1 MKPKHYPYSGKKK
14 EFTFKVIDSMIDDDS
29 SVESIRNNRLAQIY
43 GLEKDTM
50 NEIDVLKKENEDL
63 RRECEILQKI
73 LLDERRFFIQ
83 EFKHSVVENYR
94 QTVQNNREH
103 KKRVTECD
111 SKKD

>member
-1 MKPKHYPYSGKKK
+1 
-14 EFTFKVIDSMIDDDS
+14 
-29 SVESIRNNRLAQIY
+29 
-43 GLEKDTM
+43 M

-111 SKKD
+111 SKKIN